1 MRNQE
6 LEAARQH
13 RYRNRPTEWLQTTAS
28 AARSGKT
35 TPPQK
40 LISVPSDCNIG
51 GNEEAESTATTSRVA
66 AGTNVSS
73 NQDQESRMKIKIKI
87 KNQDEGQ
94 DQEEDQGQED
104 DQGDDPDQSR
114 AS

>member
-1 MRNQE
+1 M
-6 LEAARQH
+6 
-13 RYRNRPTEWLQTTAS
+13 EWLQATTS
-28 AARSGKT
+28 AARRGKT

-40 LISVPSDCNIG
+40 LTREPSDCNIG
-51 GNEEAESTATTSRVA
+51 GNEEVESTATTSRVA
-66 AGTNVSS
+66 AGTNVGS
-73 NQDQESRMKIKIKI
+73 NQDQESRMKIKI

>member
-1 MRNQE
+1 MEQ
-6 LEAARQH
+6 
-13 RYRNRPTEWLQTTAS
+13 LQTTTS

-35 TPPQK
+35 TPLWK
-40 LISVPSDCNIG
+40 STSAPSDCNVG
-51 GNEEAESTATTSRVA
+51 GNEEVESTATTSRVA
-66 AGTNVSS
+66 AGTNVGS
-73 NQDQESRMKIKIKI
+73 NQDQESRMKIKI

-114 AS
+114 TT